1 MIYNTASKSRLT
13 SYNVAKHV
21 QMVRFGLCNT
31 FCRVH
36 KSEVHTEI
44 CRDSLSPEWVMA
56 EEVCV
61 PIEARQHRVAVEVW
75 HHGFHGNELMGSV
88 NIPLTRLHA
97 ACTQA
102 MQPPMRHHGTSKGMS
117 DKNGRG
123 GDEGRYSEV
132 VLGDSVAG
140 ALFPLCRKL
149 SASECA
155 EQKERTHHKSTCLV
169 QDQETGQTGK
179 ERQRY
184 AADKDK
190 DRTSPSRTTA
200 GCISPGSTLTNTK
213 TSAARSRQGDYNQ
226 DGRDRAAQDGRD
238 RAAQVEVEEPYA
250 YVPVGWVPL
259 QGFQKKKGTSKGVVQ
274 FDGDG
279 RPAGFKKEAS
289 MLRLRVRYCLLLQV
303 ILHPGA
309 SLNTMA
315 SVHINQHSKCTIMVP
330 LTWRAFRSRI
340 DMESLQVKD
349 IIEEHEELRQHL
361 IRSLWQDTHTHVS
374 LSLIQLTHAAC
385 VASSSFAS
393 QAAMTPTS
401 LDALAALLSL
411 KSSPF
416 SFALQH
422 CAASLAV
429 LFAQEETLKSVQYCR
444 TVLYRLFCILV
455 QAYTGLTFG
464 NDFLLSA
471 DFEIRRSAVDWR
483 CF

>member
-1 MIYNTASKSRLT
+1 
-13 SYNVAKHV
+13 
-21 QMVRFGLCNT
+21 
-31 FCRVH
+31 VH
-36 KSEVHTEI
+36 KSKVHTEI
-44 CRDSLSPEWVMA
+44 CRDSLSPQWVMA

-75 HHGFHGNELMGSV
+75 HHGFHGNELLGSAH
-88 NIPLTRLHA
+88 IPLTRLHA

-102 MQPPMRHHGTSKGMS
+102 MQPLMRQHGTSKGAGGGAEGVTGMS

-140 ALFPLCRKL
+140 ALFPLCRRKL

-155 EQKERTHHKSTCLV
+155 EQKEKLHHESTCLE
-169 QDQETGQTGK
+169 QDQETGRTGK

-190 DRTSPSRTTA
+190 GMTSPRTTA

-226 DGRDRAAQDGRD
+226 DGRDRAAQ
-238 RAAQVEVEEPYA
+238 VEVEEPYA

-259 QGFQKKKGTSKGVVQ
+259 QGFQKKKGKSKGFVQ

-315 SVHINQHSKCTIMVP
+315 SVHINQHSKCTVMVP
-330 LTWRAFRSRI
+330 
-340 DMESLQVKD
+340 
-349 IIEEHEELRQHL
+349 
-361 IRSLWQDTHTHVS
+361 
-374 LSLIQLTHAAC
+374 
-385 VASSSFAS
+385 
-393 QAAMTPTS
+393 
-401 LDALAALLSL
+401 
-411 KSSPF
+411 
-416 SFALQH
+416 
-422 CAASLAV
+422 
-429 LFAQEETLKSVQYCR
+429 
-444 TVLYRLFCILV
+444 
-455 QAYTGLTFG
+455 
-464 NDFLLSA
+464 
-471 DFEIRRSAVDWR
+471 
-483 CF
+483 